1 MSDVQARPAVEEVVY
16 TVDDLDRIAWTNDA
30 WDRFAMANDAP
41 QVRAAAV
48 VGTVLWRHVSD
59 DTLRGLLRQLFRRA
73 RTSKQ
78 PIFLSCRCDGIDVR
92 RELRL
97 EVHSPD
103 GGTVSVRSIVTS
115 EEPRHVPLAAEE
127 PTALL
132 RVCSWCNRV
141 DADAQWL
148 ELEVAA
154 EELQL
159 LHGPYFPTL
168 THTICGECVAN
179 LQAELDQR

>member
-1 MSDVQARPAVEEVVY
+1 MSESETRPAVDEVVY
-16 TVDDLDRIAWTNDA
+16 TVDDLDRISWTNEA
-30 WDRFAMANDAP
+30 WDRFAMANDSP
-41 QVRAAAV
+41 QARASEV

-59 DTLRGLLRQLFRRA
+59 DTLRNLLRQLFRRA
-73 RTSKQ
+73 RTSRQ
-78 PIFLSCRCDGIDVR
+78 PIFLSCRCDGISVR

-97 EVHSPD
+97 EVESPD
-103 GGTVSVRSIVTS
+103 GATVSVRSIITS
-115 EEPRHVPLAAEE
+115 ETPRQVALAAEK

-159 LHGPYFPTL
+159 LHGPYFPAL
-168 THTICGECVAN
+168 THTICGDCVAN
-179 LQAELDQR
+179 LEAQLDQR